1 MAELA
6 ECVPKGWGAGDG
18 NARPQ
23 EDYQGRNYDNW
34 KFEVKLCGVLWSSLR
49 AQYAGALF
57 IRFGDGLKTRD
68 DFPKFQYLPLT
79 HTTQLMISKQLII
92 IIIMKQIF
100 FLSVLNIYIP
110 FR

>member
-68 DFPKFQYLPLT
+68 DIPKVPIFTANT
-79 HTTQLMISKQLII
+79 HYTVNDFKAVNYYYYYETNIC
-92 IIIMKQIF
+92 
-100 FLSVLNIYIP
+100 LSVLNIYIP